1 MSLHQMAEWSWLGW
15 DTVRG
20 QSMKCH
26 VSRLSSTH
34 ASSPGGWGLCSP
46 AFPGLAPPL
55 LPPHQLLQSLQ
66 KPKPFFWAFYPLD
79 YKPVSYHVT
88 TYTIYYASVTCQ
100 TLGYSH
106 TSFILPQSIS
116 GTLVDP
122 PPARPQ

>member
-1 MSLHQMAEWSWLGW
+1 MVLAGVGHSQGTKHEMSCEQAFLHTCVLPWGL
-15 DTVRG
+15 
-20 QSMKCH
+20 
-26 VSRLSSTH
+26 
-34 ASSPGGWGLCSP
+34 GLCSP